1 MRSTSESAVVIQT
14 LVFADTRP
22 QIIVEARHASNGMRR
37 SLTETVEQFATSRS
51 IRAGSALNYECLF
64 LALNVIPEGGKIIG
78 LRQHDN
84 SPDRPSELLV
94 R

>member
-1 MRSTSESAVVIQT
+1 VVKIEGPT
-14 LVFADTRP
+14 LFD
-22 QIIVEARHASNGMRR
+22 SNGSAILQFQYNKFG

-64 LALNVIPEGGKIIG
+64 LALNVIPEGGKLSG
-78 LRQHDN
+78 YDNNDN
-84 SPDRPSELLV
+84 SPDRPSNLLV